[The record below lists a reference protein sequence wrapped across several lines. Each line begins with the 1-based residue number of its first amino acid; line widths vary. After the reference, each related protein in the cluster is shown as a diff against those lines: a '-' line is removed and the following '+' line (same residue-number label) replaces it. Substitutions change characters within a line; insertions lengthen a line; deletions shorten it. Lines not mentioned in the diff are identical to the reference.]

1 MVQERYGVQL
11 STQEKGR
18 LRQMI
23 RADRSSAQA
32 ITRARILLKTDQGW
46 TASQVAAA
54 LDISER
60 TVFRAKRRYAEEGLD
75 EVLRH
80 RNQVNRYR
88 KLDDRTEAYLIA
100 LACSPAPDGHDCW
113 TLRALAGKAVE
124 LGLVESLSHETVRL
138 RLKKRAQAP
147 VLQRGRLWRKQQW
160 CIPKVSGKYVAAM
173 EDVLDLSRASTK
185 HASGVLTS
193 SESVRS
199 NWPAEMS
206 HSPHGEC
213 DFDSKRTGKTSG
225 PEQFA
230 R

>member
-1 MVQERYGVQL
+1 MVQEKYGVRL

-23 RADRSSAQA
+23 RGGRSSAQA
-32 ITRARILLKTDQGW
+32 ITRARILLKTDEGW

-88 KLDDRTEAYLIA
+88 KLDDRGEAHLIA
-100 LACSPAPDGHDCW
+100 LAYSPAPEGHDHW
-113 TLRALAGKAVE
+113 TLRLLAGKAVE

-138 RLKKRAQAP
+138 RMKKTRSS
-147 VLQRGRLWRKQQW
+147 RGG
-160 CIPKVSGKYVAAM
+160 SSNGA
-173 EDVLDLSRASTK
+173 SR
-185 HASGVLTS
+185 
-193 SESVRS
+193 R
-199 NWPAEMS
+199 
-206 HSPHGEC
+206 
-213 DFDSKRTGKTSG
+213 
-225 PEQFA
+225 
-230 R
+230 

>member
-138 RLKKRAQAP
+138 RLKKTRSSPRSATGQAVAETAMVHPEGKWEICGGHGGRAGP
-147 VLQRGRLWRKQQW
+147 VKGVDKTCQWGVDVQR
-160 CIPKVSGKYVAAM
+160 
-173 EDVLDLSRASTK
+173 
-185 HASGVLTS
+185 
-193 SESVRS
+193 
-199 NWPAEMS
+199 
-206 HSPHGEC
+206 
-213 DFDSKRTGKTSG
+213 KR
-225 PEQFA
+225 PL
-230 R
+230 